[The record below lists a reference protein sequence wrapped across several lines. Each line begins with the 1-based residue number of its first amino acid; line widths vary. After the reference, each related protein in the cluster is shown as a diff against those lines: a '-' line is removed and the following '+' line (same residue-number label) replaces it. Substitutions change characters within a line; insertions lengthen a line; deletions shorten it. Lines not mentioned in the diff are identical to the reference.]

1 MQTTLTEEEA
11 RRYAR
16 TISLPEVGTEGQL
29 KLKAASVL
37 VIGAGGLGSPVAM
50 YLAAAGIGRIGIVD
64 PDTVNITNL
73 QRQVIHD
80 TKMVGRLKAE
90 SAREKMLRLNP
101 HIEVDIYTEKFSS
114 DNAEKIA
121 GDYTVLVDGTD
132 NFHTR
137 YLINDLCVLTGKT
150 YVYGAVYRFEGQVSV
165 FGTKK
170 GPCYRCLFPSPPPPD
185 LIVNTSEA
193 GIFNVL
199 PGTVGTIE
207 VSETLKLILGTGA
220 PLIGKLLLY
229 DALTMSVQIVDL
241 DKDSHCPVCGAEP
254 KITRLVDDNSF
265 YNTPKNDQV

>member
-1 MQTTLTEEEA
+1 MQPTLTEEET

-16 TISLPEVGTEGQL
+16 TVALTEVGLEGQR

-37 VIGAGGLGSPVAM
+37 VVGAGGLGSPVAM
-50 YLAAAGIGRIGIVD
+50 YLAAAGIGHIGIVD
-64 PDTVNITNL
+64 PETVDISNL

-80 TKMVGRLKAE
+80 TAMIGRLKAE

-101 HIEVDIYTEKFSS
+101 HIYVDIYTESFNF

-121 GDYTVLVDGTD
+121 GDYTILVDGTD

-137 YLINDLCVLTGKT
+137 YLINDLCVLSGKT

-165 FGTKK
+165 FGAQK
-170 GPCYRCLFPSPPPPD
+170 GPCYRCLFPEPPPPD

-207 VSETLKLILGTGA
+207 VSETLKLILGAGV

-229 DALTMSVQIVDL
+229 DALTMSFQIVGL
-241 DKDSHCPVCGAEP
+241 DKDSHCPVCGTEP
-254 KITRLVDDNSF
+254 KITSLVDNSSF
-265 YNTPKNDQV
+265 YSTPKND

>member
-1 MQTTLTEEEA
+1 MQPALTEEEI

-16 TISLPEVGTEGQL
+16 TIALPEVGPEGQR

-37 VIGAGGLGSPVAM
+37 VVGAGGLGSPVAM

-64 PDTVNITNL
+64 PETVDISNL

-80 TKMVGRLKAE
+80 TAMIGRLKAE

-101 HIEVDIYTEKFSS
+101 NIHVDIYTESFNS

-121 GDYTVLVDGTD
+121 GDYTILVDGTD
-132 NFHTR
+132 NFPTR
-137 YLINDLCVLTGKT
+137 YLINDLCVLAGKT

-165 FGTKK
+165 FDAEK
-170 GPCYRCLFPSPPPPD
+170 GPCYRCLFPEPPPPD

-207 VSETLKLILGTGA
+207 VSETLKLILGAGV

-229 DALTMSVQIVDL
+229 DALTMSFQIVGL
-241 DKDSHCPVCGAEP
+241 GKDSHCPVCGAEP
-254 KITRLVDDNSF
+254 KITHLFDDNSL
-265 YNTPKNDQV
+265 YSTPKND

>member
-1 MQTTLTEEEA
+1 MQPTLTEEEI
-11 RRYAR
+11 RRYVR
-16 TISLPEVGTEGQL
+16 TIALPEVGPEGQH

-64 PDTVNITNL
+64 PDTVDISNL

-80 TKMVGRLKAE
+80 TAMIGRFKAE
-90 SAREKMLRLNP
+90 SAGEKMLRLNP
-101 HIEVDIYTEKFSS
+101 HIRVDIHTESFNP

-121 GDYTVLVDGTD
+121 GDYAILIDGTD
-132 NFHTR
+132 NFPAR

-165 FGTKK
+165 FDAKK
-170 GPCYRCLFPSPPPPD
+170 GPCYRCLFPEPPPPD
-185 LIVNTSEA
+185 LTVNNSAT

-207 VSETLKLILGTGA
+207 VSETLKLILGTGVS
-220 PLIGKLLLY
+220 LIGKLLLY
-229 DALTMSVQIVDL
+229 DALSMSFQTVQLQKNPDCAI
-241 DKDSHCPVCGAEP
+241 CGTEP
-254 KITRLVDDNSF
+254 EITRLAD
-265 YNTPKNDQV
+265 

>member
-1 MQTTLTEEEA
+1 MQPALTEEEIC
-11 RRYAR
+11 RYTR
-16 TISLPEVGTEGQL
+16 TIALPEVGPEGQR

-37 VIGAGGLGSPVAM
+37 VVGAGGLGSPVAM

-64 PDTVNITNL
+64 PETVDISNL

-80 TKMVGRLKAE
+80 TAMIGRLKAE

-101 HIEVDIYTEKFSS
+101 HIRVDIYTESFNP

-121 GDYTVLVDGTD
+121 GDYTILVDGTD

-165 FGTKK
+165 FDAQK
-170 GPCYRCLFPSPPPPD
+170 GPCYRCLFPEPSPPD
-185 LIVNTSEA
+185 LIVNTSDA

-207 VSETLKLILGTGA
+207 VSETLKLILGAGV

-229 DALTMSVQIVDL
+229 DALTMSFQIVGL
-241 DKDSHCPVCGAEP
+241 GKDSHCPVCGAEP
-254 KITRLVDDNSF
+254 KITRLVDDNSL
-265 YNTPKNDQV
+265 YSTPKND

>member
-1 MQTTLTEEEA
+1 MQPTLTEEET

-16 TISLPEVGTEGQL
+16 TIALPEVGPEGQR

-37 VIGAGGLGSPVAM
+37 VVGAGGLGSPVAM

-64 PDTVNITNL
+64 PETVDISNL

-80 TKMVGRLKAE
+80 TAMIGRLKAE

-101 HIEVDIYTEKFSS
+101 HIHVDIYMESFNS

-121 GDYTVLVDGTD
+121 GDYTILVDGTD

-137 YLINDLCVLTGKT
+137 YLINDLCVLAGKT

-165 FGTKK
+165 FDAEK
-170 GPCYRCLFPSPPPPD
+170 GPCYRCLFPEPPPPD

-207 VSETLKLILGTGA
+207 VSETLKLILGVGV

-229 DALTMSVQIVDL
+229 DALTMSFQIVGL

-254 KITRLVDDNSF
+254 KITRPHPN
-265 YNTPKNDQV
+265 PPP

>member
-1 MQTTLTEEEA
+1 MQTTLTEEET

-16 TISLPEVGTEGQL
+16 TIALPGVGLEGQR

-64 PDTVNITNL
+64 PDMVDITNL

-80 TKMVGRLKAE
+80 TTMIGRLKAE

-101 HIEVDIYTEKFSS
+101 HIEVDVYAESFSS

-121 GDYTVLVDGTD
+121 GDYTILVDGTD

-137 YLINDLCVLTGKT
+137 YLINDFCVLTGKP

-165 FGTKK
+165 FGAQK
-170 GPCYRCLFPSPPPPD
+170 GPCYRCLFPEPPPQD

-207 VSETLKLILGTGA
+207 VAETLKLILGVGV
-220 PLIGKLLLY
+220 PLVGKLLLY
-229 DALTMSVQIVDL
+229 DAMTMSFQIVRL
-241 DKDSHCPVCGAEP
+241 DKDPDCPVCGTEP
-254 KITRLVDDNSF
+254 KITSLADYDKLAGDDTST
-265 YNTPKNDQV
+265 Y